1 MTLHSSIAFESVTF
15 VTTLLASSAL
25 SGSSDARALR
35 WKSIASVVIV
45 ADRRKGLEQIHS
57 GWRRWIVWTI
67 LTICQPTSRCST
79 VACEGHLVLI
89 CPLLSFLLSCER
101 LGCRT
106 QSRGARSL
114 CARLKTYRSSQGSS
128 GGSEWSRQGTNPNF
142 IEIRSLCSALHSIH
156 F

>member
-57 GWRRWIVWTI
+57 GWRRWIV
-67 LTICQPTSRCST
+67 
-79 VACEGHLVLI
+79 
-89 CPLLSFLLSCER
+89 
-101 LGCRT
+101 
-106 QSRGARSL
+106 
-114 CARLKTYRSSQGSS
+114 
-128 GGSEWSRQGTNPNF
+128 
-142 IEIRSLCSALHSIH
+142 
-156 F
+156 